1 MAGLYKQ
8 PGSSRWTAVFTDATG
23 KQIRRSTKK
32 RDRKEAMS
40 VAVEWEKAAKA
51 GREGRLFEAQ
61 ARKIISEMMEQTT
74 GQPLVF
80 YTCRSWF
87 NEWLAGKAGS
97 VGARSLVKYKAVC
110 TDFLDHLGKRADV
123 PSNGIAIQD
132 VRSYRD
138 KLQKAGQ
145 SPSNVNQTVRKV
157 LSAPFAAALR
167 LGYISVNPCA
177 GVEALKD
184 SAEIERDVFTT
195 DQIDTLIETAQG
207 DWKGVILAGYFT
219 GLRLRDITEMRWEN
233 VDLTE
238 GVIRVKTA
246 KTGKK
251 IVGFI
256 LGKFEKWLRDQP
268 LGIGKAP
275 VFPTLAGKSGA
286 GKSGLSMQFKK
297 IMEKAKIKG
306 RTLREGKGEGRT
318 TTSLSFHSLRHSF
331 NSALHAEGVTQET
344 RMKLTGHSST
354 KMNDGYTHADLET
367 LRAAVAKLPAIGA

>member
-40 VAVEWEKAAKA
+40 VAVEWENAAKA

-74 GQPLVF
+74 GQALVF

-87 NEWLAGKAGS
+87 NEWLTGKTGS

-110 TDFLDHLGKRADV
+110 TDFLDYLAKRADV
-123 PSNGIAIQD
+123 PLNGIAIQD

-167 LGYISVNPCA
+167 LGYVSVNPCA

-233 VDLTE
+233 VDLAE
-238 GVIRVKTA
+238 GVIRIKTA

-251 IVGFI
+251 VVGFI
-256 LGKFEKWLRDQP
+256 LGKFEEWLRDQP

-275 VFPTLAGKSGA
+275 VFPSLAGKSGA

-318 TTSLSFHSLRHSF
+318 TSSLSFHSLRHSF